1 MSQIEKYLIKNQS
14 VTLYAFHLRTE
25 LAKELTE
32 DSSLLW
38 ENLAKLGERLSAP
51 PLQGLLSELICYK
64 NGQYDPNEEE
74 GKKTA
79 WLELTQPRELTFCG
93 QNQMGFVFSGS
104 IYPVR
109 IHDTY
114 AADLTFF
121 CKDREMQVSQ
131 LNRLNPD
138 ACLMPSRIQASLG
151 QTLLLYAEPTDREF
165 DSRLIA
171 DECLKG
177 LLQDSNETLPLFI
190 KEGKLFGSPIFE
202 YEDYT
207 YDPLQRRHILVW
219 LCEHSQTAELAQIVS
234 NSLMN
239 LLCCRNKI
247 FYAFHQSRESD
258 ESARQ
263 LYRKLEENIEQF
275 EIKAEQPERLKL
287 MENLLAE
294 MPPDEMR
301 YARSLRNM
309 SDHRTTIKANISNY
323 ETSLEEIRKLRLP
336 DDDLTFFD
344 KFLTDARQFLS
355 QIRTD
360 MNFLAP
366 GQRLSQQMVA
376 GIRGIVEID
385 TLKQMKENEE
395 SGSKLQER
403 LEILVAV
410 IVGILNGAML
420 SATVHSEL
428 PKIFSITDPLFF
440 HLIFSGLP
448 TGLVILL
455 IVLIVQ
461 HLWKK

>member
-1 MSQIEKYLIKNQS
+1 MLFTSAQSLPKN
-14 VTLYAFHLRTE
+14 LRKTHRCCGRIWQNW
-25 LAKELTE
+25 AKGFLRRRCR
-32 DSSLLW
+32 
-38 ENLAKLGERLSAP
+38 GF
-51 PLQGLLSELICYK
+51 LSELICYQ
-64 NGQYDPNEEE
+64 NGQYDPSGEE
-74 GKKTA
+74 GKQTA
-79 WLELTQPRELTFCG
+79 WLELTKPRELTFCG

-104 IYPVR
+104 VYPLR

-151 QTLLLYAEPTDREF
+151 QTLLFYAEPTDREV
-165 DSRLIA
+165 DYRLIA

-177 LLQDSNETLPLFI
+177 LLQDSNETLPPFI
-190 KEGKLFGSPIFE
+190 KEGRLFGSPIFE
-202 YEDYT
+202 YEDYA

-219 LCEHSQTAELAQIVS
+219 LCEHSQTAELAQTVS

-247 FYAFHQSRESD
+247 LYAFHQSRESD

-263 LYRKLEENIEQF
+263 LYRQLEENIEQL

-323 ETSLEEIRKLRLP
+323 ETSLEEIRKLSLP
-336 DDDLTFFD
+336 DDFLTFFD
-344 KFLTDARQFLS
+344 DFPNLARKTFLS

-360 MNFLAP
+360 MNFLEP

-395 SGSKLQER
+395 SGSKRQER

-455 IVLIVQ
+455 IVILVQ
-461 HLWKK
+461 RFWKK